1 MNKWQVG
8 TLIKKVKTAD
18 NVMSLTFS
26 LPNWQPFKAGQHFD
40 IRLTAPDGYQ
50 AERSYSIASAPE
62 DKGVV
67 EFGVQLLEDGEVSPY
82 LWKITEGKQVEM
94 RGPIGGHFVWEA
106 SIPEPLILIG
116 GGSGMVPLMSMLR
129 HYHNQVEREDISNEE
144 REQLMRKEIVFLIS
158 ARSYDHIL
166 YKKELEFIGT
176 NHRNIN
182 VVATIT
188 DAPPAI
194 WSGYTRRIDKGILQ
208 DVLGELKD
216 KKPRTYICGPTPFV
230 EAVSKH
236 MKSLGFNP
244 KDIKTERFGG

>member
-8 TLIKKVKTAD
+8 TLIKKEKVAD

-26 LPNWQPFKAGQHFD
+26 LPNWQPFKAGQHYD
-40 IRLTAPDGYQ
+40 IRLTAPNGYQ
-50 AERSYSIASAPE
+50 AERSYSVASAPE
-62 DKGVV
+62 SKGIVQ
-67 EFGVQLLEDGEVSPY
+67 FGVQLLEDGEVSPY
-82 LWKITEGKQVEM
+82 LWQMSEGKQIEM
-94 RGPIGGHFVWEA
+94 RGPIGGHFIWEA
-106 SIPEPLILIG
+106 SMQEPLILIG

-129 HYHNQVEREDISNEE
+129 HYHNQVERSDISNEE

-166 YKKELEFIGT
+166 YKRELEFIGT

-188 DAPPAI
+188 DSPPAI

-216 KKPRTYICGPTPFV
+216 KKPKTYICGPTPFV
-230 EAVSKH
+230 EAVAKH
-236 MKSLGFNP
+236 MKNLGFTA